1 MADPVFFIYC
11 HAGLDPA
18 SMQSVS
24 IRVDSRV
31 GHGNDRERERRGVMP
46 PCVIVIVLH
55 GVIQRPSTKKVKGE
69 KSKVKKKIKKSSEC
83 IDGASLASK

>member
-1 MADPVFFIYC
+1 MADPAF
-11 HAGLDPA
+11 
-18 SMQSVS
+18 MQSVS

-46 PCVIVIVLH
+46 PCVLVLH
-55 GVIQRPSTKKVKGE
+55 RVIRRPSTKKVKGE
-69 KSKVKKKIKKSSEC
+69 KSKVKKKIKKSSAC